1 MTCVVELNGLL
12 RVDLGEELARRGRK
26 LGLVDN
32 EVHLAN
38 DRLGLARASAAARH
52 SENDRGGGGCNE
64 DGGSSLGKH
73 RCWCGCS
80 GVEKSATIKTR
91 GKEKHVNEGQEK

>member
-12 RVDLGEELARRGRK
+12 RVDLGEELARGGRK

-52 SENDRGGGGCNE
+52 SENDC
-64 DGGSSLGKH
+64 
-73 RCWCGCS
+73 
-80 GVEKSATIKTR
+80 
-91 GKEKHVNEGQEK
+91 